1 MDDVATERAL
11 VDAEPGGQVSD
22 CAGAAGLQDL
32 EQGEHSGGGLGHRRS
47 ISQIPGGYCPL
58 SVLAFLS

>member
-1 MDDVATERAL
+1 
-11 VDAEPGGQVSD
+11 VDAEPGRQVTD

-32 EQGEHSGGGLGHRRS
+32 EQGEHSGRGSRHRRS

-58 SVLAFLS
+58 FVLAFWS

>member
-1 MDDVATERAL
+1 MDDVATDGAL
-11 VDAEPGGQVSD
+11 VNAEPGRQVTD

-32 EQGEHSGGGLGHRRS
+32 EQGEHSGRGSRHRRS

-58 SVLAFLS
+58 FVLAFSS